1 MLVTPFAIAIYQ
13 IGMDRGGPLMTVTV
27 PWDILQ
33 SRRHDRLRAPVGGHQ
48 LDPDGPA
55 AAAQCS
61 GGPNPSRRREPGRRC
76 RCGRA
81 MGCARERHRLTPTQG
96 TGVTATSA
104 RSSQRSLCPI
114 TLTGGRCR

>member
-55 AAAQCS
+55 AR
-61 GGPNPSRRREPGRRC
+61 GP
-76 RCGRA
+76 
-81 MGCARERHRLTPTQG
+81 
-96 TGVTATSA
+96 V
-104 RSSQRSLCPI
+104 QRGS
-114 TLTGGRCR
+114 